1 MVSKFDINILLAV
14 GSANFNM
21 HQLNLI
27 IKKCIVKIVMH
38 CYGILLIIRLAN
50 NIIHIHCIA
59 DVYIS
64 LNSAWIWQLFTSK
77 ALTSLVYFWSTFYEI
92 GSVKI
97 ISKFITN
104 NQYWKMWPIKPI
116 SDYQP
121 IIGASL
127 LSNYM

>member
-1 MVSKFDINILLAV
+1 MVSKFDINVLLAV

-64 LNSAWIWQLFTSK
+64 LNSA
-77 ALTSLVYFWSTFYEI
+77 
-92 GSVKI
+92 
-97 ISKFITN
+97 
-104 NQYWKMWPIKPI
+104 
-116 SDYQP
+116 
-121 IIGASL
+121 
-127 LSNYM
+127 